1 MNPCPALTLEPG
13 PGFTVTDVAI
23 RTISKAAADAGVSPD
38 TLRYYERVGLL
49 APPERSAS
57 GYRVYDASTA
67 ERVRLIKGAQGLGLS
82 LDSIRD
88 LLTMLDRGACPCG
101 HTRELAEQRVTEIDA
116 EILRLQGLRN
126 DLLALADGLD
136 DCPNAPAGLCWCQT
150 VLTQK
155 GRCPHA

>member
-1 MNPCPALTLEPG
+1 MTLEPG
-13 PGFTVTDVAI
+13 PGLTVTSVAN

-49 APPERSAS
+49 APVERSTN
-57 GYRVYDASTA
+57 GYRVYDTSTT
-67 ERVRLIKGAQGLGLS
+67 ERVRLIKGSQGLGLS
-82 LDSIRD
+82 LDSIRE
-88 LLTMLDRGACPCG
+88 LLAMLDRGACRCG
-101 HTRELAEQRVTEIDA
+101 HTRELAQQRVTEIDA
-116 EILRLQGLRN
+116 EIGRLQALRN

-155 GRCPHA
+155 GGDPDGD